1 MGAYQFKKTVPD
13 AWILLMFFKNVMS
26 RQHYSQ
32 RLQVGLPPSPFLMVS
47 APGFLNRIKTKRIN
61 VVLKNQIQSGSIYG
75 EEGRKIEQREEGLQ
89 IVRKHFKCVQ
99 DE

>member
-1 MGAYQFKKTVPD
+1 MDSAYVLQ
-13 AWILLMFFKNVMS
+13 NVMS

-32 RLQVGLPPSPFLMVS
+32 RLQVGLPPSPDGKR
-47 APGFLNRIKTKRIN
+47 PRFLNRIKTKRIN
-61 VVLKNQIQSGSIYG
+61 VILKNQIQSGNIYG

-89 IVRKHFKCVQ
+89 IVRKHFKCVL